1 MNRSKAILASL
12 RLANSLL
19 WTRLSSTRP
28 ICTRV
33 THFSLLSSFT
43 PSYHSCTS
51 HFLINTHN
59 QRLCFSTQAKSIVD
73 LVIAY
78 DWSDDLENKLEE
90 LNKKLTHETVI
101 YILKKL
107 DKDPPK
113 AYNFFNWVC
122 EENGFRPSSSVYSM
136 MLRVLVNKESLKHFW
151 ITIRKMKEEKCYI
164 DEETYLSILGV
175 LKKAKMGTDV
185 AALNHFYDR
194 MIEENAMDGVARNVV
209 KVILGGEW
217 GKKVEKELEEMKIE
231 VSDNLVIRIL
241 KELRNYPL
249 KVVRFFRWVGECSGY
264 EHNTITYNATL
275 RVLTRHDSIEEFW
288 SVFEVMKKAGHEM
301 DIDTYIKVSRQL
313 QKCRMMEDAVKLF
326 ELMMD
331 CPYKPSIQDCNLLL
345 KSISSSDS
353 PNLDLVFRVAKK
365 YESMGNFL
373 SKAMYDGI
381 HRSLTSVGKFD
392 EAEKIMKVMKNAGY
406 EPDNITYSQLVFG
419 LCKARRLDE
428 ASELLDEMEANGCVP
443 DIKTWTILIQG
454 HCAANEVDKAL
465 MCFAKL
471 METNCDADADL
482 LDVLVKGFLRQN
494 RVTGA
499 YELLMGLV
507 EKARL
512 RPWQATYK
520 TLIEKLLGVSKL
532 EEAMGLLRLMKKQ
545 NYPPYPEPFIQYIS
559 KFGSLQDALEFLKV
573 LSVKEYPSSSA
584 YLHVF
589 QSFFNEG
596 RHSEAK
602 DLLYKCPHHI
612 RNDSKISALFGSAK
626 RGKATVPSGKEST
639 QV

>member
-1 MNRSKAILASL
+1 MNRSKAILTSL

-19 WTRLSSTRP
+19 WTKLSSTQP
-28 ICTRV
+28 LFTRV
-33 THFSLLSSFT
+33 THFSHLSSFRS
-43 PSYHSCTS
+43 SYRSRTS
-51 HFLINTHN
+51 HFLNNTH
-59 QRLCFSTQAKSIVD
+59 QRLCFSTQLKSILELIV
-73 LVIAY
+73 AY
-78 DWSDDLENKLEE
+78 DWCDELKNKLDE
-90 LNKKLTHETVI
+90 LNSKLTHESVI

-107 DKDPPK
+107 DKDPSK

-122 EENGFRPSSSVYSM
+122 EENGFRPSSSVYSL
-136 MLRVLVNKESLKHFW
+136 MLRILVNKESLKQFW
-151 ITIRKMKEEKCYI
+151 ITLRKMKEEKCYI

-175 LKKAKMGTDV
+175 LKKAKMASDV

-194 MIEENAMDGVARNVV
+194 MIEENAMDSVAKNVV
-209 KVILGGEW
+209 NVILGAEW
-217 GKKVEKELEEMKIE
+217 GNKVEKELEEMKIE
-231 VSDNLVIRIL
+231 LSDNLVIRIL
-241 KELRNYPL
+241 KELRNHPS
-249 KVVRFFRWVGECSGY
+249 KVLRFFHWVGECSGY
-264 EHNTITYNATL
+264 EHNTITYNASL
-275 RVLTRHDSIEEFW
+275 RVLARHDSVEEFW
-288 SVFEVMKKAGHEM
+288 SVVEVMKKAGHEM
-301 DIDTYIKVSRQL
+301 DIDTYIKVSRQF

-331 CPYKPSIQDCNLLL
+331 GPYKPSVQDCNLLL
-345 KSISSSDS
+345 RSISSTDS

-381 HRSLTSVGKFD
+381 HRSLTNVGRFD
-392 EAEKIMKVMKNAGY
+392 EAENIMKVMKNAGY

-419 LCKARRLDE
+419 LCKARRLEE
-428 ASELLDEMEANGCVP
+428 ASEVLDEMEANGSVP

-465 MCFAKL
+465 MCFAK
-471 METNCDADADL
+471 MVEKNCDADADL
-482 LDVLVKGFLRQN
+482 LDVLVKGFLGQN
-494 RVTGA
+494 RVNGA
-499 YELLMGLV
+499 YELLMGMV

-520 TLIEKLLGVSKL
+520 TLIEKLLGVRKL

-559 KFGSLQDALEFLKV
+559 KFGTVEDASDFLKA
-573 LSVKEYPSSSA
+573 LSIKEYPSSSA

-589 QSFFNEG
+589 QSFFKEG
-596 RHSEAK
+596 RQSEAK

-612 RNDSKISALFGSAK
+612 RKDSKISGLFGSAK
-626 RGKATVPSGKEST
+626 SGKTTVPPGKQAT

>member
-1 MNRSKAILASL
+1 
-12 RLANSLL
+12 
-19 WTRLSSTRP
+19 
-28 ICTRV
+28 
-33 THFSLLSSFT
+33 
-43 PSYHSCTS
+43 
-51 HFLINTHN
+51 
-59 QRLCFSTQAKSIVD
+59 
-73 LVIAY
+73 
-78 DWSDDLENKLEE
+78 
-90 LNKKLTHETVI
+90 
-101 YILKKL
+101 
-107 DKDPPK
+107 
-113 AYNFFNWVC
+113 
-122 EENGFRPSSSVYSM
+122 M
-136 MLRVLVNKESLKHFW
+136 MLRILVNKESLKHFW

-175 LKKAKMGTDV
+175 LKKAKMATDV

-194 MIEENAMDGVARNVV
+194 MIKENAMDGVARNVV

-231 VSDNLVIRIL
+231 
-241 KELRNYPL
+241 
-249 KVVRFFRWVGECSGY
+249 
-264 EHNTITYNATL
+264 
-275 RVLTRHDSIEEFW
+275 
-288 SVFEVMKKAGHEM
+288 
-301 DIDTYIKVSRQL
+301 
-313 QKCRMMEDAVKLF
+313 DAVKLF

-331 CPYKPSIQDCNLLL
+331 CPYKPSVQDCNLLL

-381 HRSLTSVGKFD
+381 HRSLRSVGKFD
-392 EAEKIMKVMKNAGY
+392 EAEKIMKAMKNAGY

-419 LCKARRLDE
+419 LCKARRSDE

-454 HCAANEVDKAL
+454 QSAANEVDKAL

-507 EKARL
+507 EKACL

-520 TLIEKLLGVSKL
+520 TLIEMLLG
-532 EEAMGLLRLMKKQ
+532 
-545 NYPPYPEPFIQYIS
+545 
-559 KFGSLQDALEFLKV
+559 FGSLQDALDFLKV

-612 RNDSKISALFGSAK
+612 RMILKSLHFLVLRSEAKLLCLLGRNQLKCKIFW
-626 RGKATVPSGKEST
+626 
-639 QV
+639 

>member
-1 MNRSKAILASL
+1 
-12 RLANSLL
+12 
-19 WTRLSSTRP
+19 
-28 ICTRV
+28 
-33 THFSLLSSFT
+33 
-43 PSYHSCTS
+43 
-51 HFLINTHN
+51 
-59 QRLCFSTQAKSIVD
+59 
-73 LVIAY
+73 
-78 DWSDDLENKLEE
+78 
-90 LNKKLTHETVI
+90 
-101 YILKKL
+101 
-107 DKDPPK
+107 
-113 AYNFFNWVC
+113 
-122 EENGFRPSSSVYSM
+122 
-136 MLRVLVNKESLKHFW
+136 
-151 ITIRKMKEEKCYI
+151 
-164 DEETYLSILGV
+164 
-175 LKKAKMGTDV
+175 
-185 AALNHFYDR
+185 
-194 MIEENAMDGVARNVV
+194 
-209 KVILGGEW
+209 
-217 GKKVEKELEEMKIE
+217 
-231 VSDNLVIRIL
+231 
-241 KELRNYPL
+241 
-249 KVVRFFRWVGECSGY
+249 
-264 EHNTITYNATL
+264 
-275 RVLTRHDSIEEFW
+275 
-288 SVFEVMKKAGHEM
+288 MKKAGHEM

-331 CPYKPSIQDCNLLL
+331 CPYKSSVQDCNLLL

-353 PNLDLVFRVAKK
+353 PNLDLVFRVANK

-419 LCKARRLDE
+419 LFKARRLDE
-428 ASELLDEMEANGCVP
+428 ASELLDKMEANRCVP

-454 HCAANEVDKAL
+454 HCAVNEVDKAL

-520 TLIEKLLGVSKL
+520 TLIEMLLGVSKL

-559 KFGSLQDALEFLKV
+559 KFGSLQDALDFLKV

-596 RHSEAK
+596 RHA
-602 DLLYKCPHHI
+602 
-612 RNDSKISALFGSAK
+612 F
-626 RGKATVPSGKEST
+626 
-639 QV
+639 